1 MRQIQVTVPG
11 RFKEEVEDILDEYTS
26 DFSSNHV
33 EKNDQRAVEFT
44 ATVESDEIDELSE
57 ELKSIKEIDH
67 GDLSIRI
74 LQQESLIEKGQETRG
89 STSTLSQQ
97 EIYSKAQQFSSFTKP
112 QWGLIALSSA
122 IAAYGLVLDNV
133 IMVIGAMM
141 LAPIL
146 SPFVSGAISLTVGDR
161 SLMLDSMKSGM
172 EAVLIA
178 VFVSFIAIIPMNV
191 AMNPTLDLVV
201 SPGVPTVFLSFLVGA
216 AAALTFA
223 TGLRDQIAGVAV
235 AIALVPPLAAVGIGL
250 NMADIYMALQAASVA
265 FINLLAVIVAG
276 FLSFRVLGLK
286 PSTYYK
292 QKEAERIRFL
302 VPAALIILVLVA
314 APVSYLSYKNLE
326 SASVTQEVKSEARA
340 FFGGDMIDIKFY
352 DSSARIYVVGDHN
365 ISKFQERVPEGFEV
379 DVIELQSVG

>member
-1 MRQIQVTVPG
+1 MPAG
-11 RFKEEVEDILDEYTS
+11 FKEKVEDILDEYTS
-26 DFSSNHV
+26 DFSSSPV
-33 EKNDQRAVEFT
+33 EKDDRRAIKFT

-57 ELKSIKEIDH
+57 ALKDITDIEH

-97 EIYSKAQQFSSFTKP
+97 EIYSKAQQFSSFTRP

-161 SLMLDSMKSGM
+161 SLMLDSIRSGM

-178 VFVSFIAIIPMNV
+178 VFVSFIAILPINV

-201 SPGVPTVFLSFLVGA
+201 SPGISTVFLSFLVGA

-235 AIALVPPLAAVGIGL
+235 AIALVPPLAAVGISL
-250 NMADIYMALQAASVA
+250 KMANLYLAFQAASVA

-276 FLSFRVLGLK
+276 FLAFRLIGLK

-302 VPAALIILVLVA
+302 VPAALIILVLIA
-314 APVSYLSYKNLE
+314 APVSYMSYKNFE
-326 SASVTQEVKSEARA
+326 SASMKQDVKSDARN
-340 FFGGDMIDIKFY
+340 FFGDDMIDIRFQ
-352 DSSARIYVVGDHN
+352 DSSARIYVVGRHN
-365 ISKFQERVPEGFEV
+365 VSEFRERVPEGFNV
-379 DVIELQSVG
+379 DVVELQPVG